1 MAIGDDNDKPSQPYT
16 QAAKDRLAQI
26 SHHITPSPVKPRR
39 RKSNNKSKP
48 DLPADYSD
56 ILSQL
61 SSLRTLAS
69 TPNNNHTGYQRQ
81 KAAGKLWV
89 RERVEQLLDKDSLR
103 EIGSVS
109 GTVTWGEV
117 KDEQGV
123 WDGIKEE
130 PVAFVPSNSVQGF
143 GLLGGRKI
151 LFTAD
156 DYSLRAGHADG
167 SIAAKTVR
175 CEFTRPEI
183 NVGLV
188 RYEKLTR

>member
-1 MAIGDDNDKPSQPYT
+1 MAIDDDNDKPSQPST
-16 QAAKDRLAQI
+16 QAKNRLAQI
-26 SHHITPSPVKPRR
+26 SSHITRSPAKPRR
-39 RKSNNKSKP
+39 RKSNDKSKP

-117 KDEQGV
+117 KDEQGT

-151 LFTAD
+151 VFTAD

-167 SIAAKTVR
+167 SIAAKTVS
-175 CEFTRPEI
+175 FVFLQTR
-183 NVGLV
+183 NKCGVW
-188 RYEKLTR
+188 